1 MTASDLIGASMDYIA
16 ALAPF
21 ALVYAVIACAE
32 QLVGLLK
39 KAASVYQSR
48 RGGW

>member
-39 KAASVYQSR
+39 KAASVYQGR
-48 RGGW
+48 RGW

>member
-1 MTASDLIGASMDYIA
+1 MTAADLIAASLDYIA

-32 QLVGLLK
+32 QLVGLIR
-39 KAASVYQSR
+39 KAAGVYQSR